1 MTAADPLPRD
11 AAVPS
16 PCIGICHL
24 DAQGLCAGCGRSG
37 AEIAAEI
44 REAAAVRDD
53 RPRNLHPRPLA
64 GAGRRLSIP
73 QRAIPISAEHAGMP
87 GRKI

>member
-37 AEIAAEI
+37 AEIAEWPSASAARQREI
-44 REAAAVRDD
+44 LRRVAL
-53 RPRNLHPRPLA
+53 RPPRP
-64 GAGRRLSIP
+64 GVTS
-73 QRAIPISAEHAGMP
+73 S
-87 GRKI
+87 